1 MYRSISEELCS
12 ERNVSRMRLESIQ
25 GPPLVAPSAASAAF
39 QVAVV
44 QQKQFEET
52 LERVSDKQ
60 EEVVEK
66 TTQTAERAEDVVDI
80 GNLDKVVEASES
92 ENTTKET
99 VPAPTEADAKLNISV

>member
-1 MYRSISEELCS
+1 
-12 ERNVSRMRLESIQ
+12 MRLESIQ

-60 EEVVEK
+60 EEVVEE
-66 TTQTAERAEDVVDI
+66 TTRTAERAEDVIDI

-92 ENTTKET
+92 ESATQET
-99 VPAPTEADAKLNISV
+99 VSVPPEAGAKVNVSV

>member
-1 MYRSISEELCS
+1 
-12 ERNVSRMRLESIQ
+12 MRLESIQ

-60 EEVVEK
+60 EEVVEE
-66 TTQTAERAEDVVDI
+66 TTRTAERAEDVVDV
-80 GNLDKVVEASES
+80 GKLDKVVEGSVS
-92 ENTTKET
+92 GNTTEDRVS
-99 VPAPTEADAKLNISV
+99 VPSEVGKQVNVSV

>member
-1 MYRSISEELCS
+1 MTQWSISEELCS

-60 EEVVEK
+60 EEVVERQRRLPSVQK
-66 TTQTAERAEDVVDI
+66 TSLILAILIR
-80 GNLDKVVEASES
+80 LLKLL
-92 ENTTKET
+92 K
-99 VPAPTEADAKLNISV
+99 AKIQLRKRFQHRLKPMQS

>member
-1 MYRSISEELCS
+1 
-12 ERNVSRMRLESIQ
+12 MRLESIQ

-60 EEVVEK
+60 EEVVEE
-66 TTQTAERAEDVVDI
+66 TTRTAERAEDVVEI

-92 ENTTKET
+92 ENITKET
-99 VPAPTEADAKLNISV
+99 VPAPSETGANVDVSI